1 MFSIVMS
8 SEIKA
13 DWNSFGRAN
22 ASQRWRQESAEM
34 GRHVTEA
41 LVQAAQIE
49 PGMRVLDVACGT
61 GEPAISIA
69 SQLNSTGKVA
79 AIDISEAPLKI
90 GRARAAQRG
99 LEHVQFLRCNA
110 QALSF
115 PDNTFDRITSRLGV
129 MFFSDLSKAIS
140 EMHRVLKP
148 GGRVTLLAWG
158 SMHQPYFETTVGA
171 VLRALGTAAL
181 PDSGK
186 KMFAFG
192 EPGALGQKLHEAGF
206 VGIEE
211 KFPTV
216 PWSWQGT
223 PQEVWE
229 YFQEVTI
236 PFAPLFKAIPQDAR
250 AAVNAAVIEA
260 ISRYYEGQQI
270 NFTATVNISSATK

>member
-1 MFSIVMS
+1 MS
-8 SEIKA
+8 LENKS

-22 ASQRWRQESAEM
+22 ASQRWRQQSAEM
-34 GRHVTEA
+34 GRHVTRA
-41 LVQAAQIE
+41 LVHTAQIE

-69 SQLNSTGKVA
+69 SQLDGTGTVA

-90 GRARAAQRG
+90 ARTRAAQRG
-99 LEHVQFLRCNA
+99 LAKIEFLRCNA

-129 MFFSDLSKAIS
+129 MFFSDLSKALT

-158 SMHQPYFETTVGA
+158 SMHQPYFESTVGA
-171 VLRALGTAAL
+171 VLRALRLPAL

-192 EPGALGQKLHEAGF
+192 ASGALGEKLRQAGF
-206 VGIEE
+206 IKVEE
-211 KFPTV
+211 EFSTV

-223 PQEVWE
+223 PQDVWE

-236 PFAPLFKAIPQDAR
+236 PFAPLFKAIPQDKL

-260 ISRYYEGQQI
+260 ISRYYDGQQI
-270 NFTATVNISSATK
+270 NFTATVNISSATKT